1 MRKFQK
7 ILITGISGSGGSY
20 LAEHILSK
28 KLKSTK
34 IFGLMRTSNKFN
46 TKNFKKKVIIEKCD
60 LTNFSSVKK
69 KLNRIKPDCI
79 FHLASIADVRRSFDD
94 PRGVIENNNAIT
106 LNLLEAIRI
115 LKIDPLII
123 ICSSSE
129 VYGQVSKKY
138 VPIKEDCP
146 IKPASP
152 YAVSKTFQ
160 DLVSYNYF
168 QNFNLKII
176 ITRMFTY
183 FNARRTN
190 LFASHW
196 ANQVAKIE
204 LGLAKDLKHGNL
216 NSVRTIIDIKDAM
229 EAYWVTACKG
239 HIGEIYN
246 IGGTTTVNIGQFLR
260 LLKSKARVSIKT
272 LVDPQLLRTTD
283 VTLQIPCT
291 KKFFKHTGWTP
302 KINFRKSIES
312 LLNEFRAKNFLSLKK
327 KYNF

>member
-1 MRKFQK
+1 MRRFKK

-34 IFGLMRTSNKFN
+34 VYGLARGKNKFN
-46 TKNFKKKVIIEKCD
+46 LKKLSKVKIINCD
-60 LTNFSSVKK
+60 LTNYQPVKK
-69 KLNRIKPDCI
+69 ILNKIKPDCI
-79 FHLASIADVRRSFDD
+79 FHLASMTDVRGSFNN
-94 PRGVIENNNAIT
+94 PKKVIENNNSIT
-106 LNLLEAIRI
+106 LNLLEAIRVLNI
-115 LKIDPLII
+115 QPLII

-129 VYGQVSKKY
+129 VYGQVSKKH

-160 DLVSYNYF
+160 DLVSYNYY
-168 QNFNLKII
+168 QNFGLRVI

-204 LGLAKDLKHGNL
+204 AGKAKELKHGNL
-216 NSVRTIIDIKDAM
+216 NSIRTIIDIKDAM
-229 EAYWVTACKG
+229 EAYWITACKG
-239 HIGEIYN
+239 KIGEIYN
-246 IGGTTTVNIGQFLR
+246 MGGTTTVNIGDFLKM
-260 LLKSKARVSIKT
+260 LKKEAKTQIKT
-272 LVDPQLLRTTD
+272 SVDLNLLRPTD
-283 VTLQIPCT
+283 VTLQIPST
-291 KKFFKHTGWTP
+291 KKFFKHTGWKP
-302 KINFRKSIES
+302 IVKFKDSAKS
-312 LLNEFRAKNFLSLKK
+312 LLNEFRYKVRNSKK
-327 KYNF
+327 

>member
-1 MRKFQK
+1 MRKFKK

-34 IFGLMRTSNKFN
+34 IYGLARGKNKLN
-46 TKNFKKKVIIEKCD
+46 LKNLSKVKIQKCD
-60 LTNFSSVKK
+60 LTNFQSVKK
-69 KLNRIKPDCI
+69 KLDLIKPDCI
-79 FHLASIADVRRSFDD
+79 FHLASMTDVRDSFND
-94 PRGVIENNNAIT
+94 PKNVIENNNSIT
-106 LNLLEAIRI
+106 LNLLEATRT
-115 LKIDPLII
+115 LKINPLIVV
-123 ICSSSE
+123 CSSSE
-129 VYGQVSKKY
+129 VYGQVSKKH
-138 VPIKEDCP
+138 VPIKENCP

-160 DLVSYNYF
+160 DLVSYNYY
-168 QNFNLKII
+168 QNFGLRII

-204 LGLAKDLKHGNL
+204 AGLAKELKHGNL
-216 NSVRTIIDIKDAM
+216 NSIRTIIDIQDAM

-239 HIGEIYN
+239 KIGETYN
-246 IGGTTTVNIGQFLR
+246 MGGTTTVNIGKFLEM
-260 LLKSKARVSIKT
+260 LKKEAKTYIKT
-272 LVDPQLLRTTD
+272 SVDSKLLRPTD

-291 KKFFKHTGWTP
+291 KKFFKHTGWKP
-302 KINFRKSIES
+302 KVKFKDSAKS
-312 LLNEFRAKNFLSLKK
+312 LLKEFRDKVRNSQK
-327 KYNF
+327 

>member
-1 MRKFQK
+1 M
-7 ILITGISGSGGSY
+7 T
-20 LAEHILSK
+20 
-28 KLKSTK
+28 
-34 IFGLMRTSNKFN
+34 
-46 TKNFKKKVIIEKCD
+46 
-60 LTNFSSVKK
+60 
-69 KLNRIKPDCI
+69 
-79 FHLASIADVRRSFDD
+79 DVRKSFNN
-94 PRGVIENNNAIT
+94 PKKVIENNNSIT
-106 LNLLEAIRI
+106 LNLLEAIRV
-115 LKIDPLII
+115 LKSDPLII

-160 DLVSYNYF
+160 DLVSYNYY

-204 LGLAKDLKHGNL
+204 LGLAKELKHGNL

-229 EAYWVTACKG
+229 EAYWITACKG
-239 HIGEIYN
+239 KIGEIYN
-246 IGGTTTVNIGQFLR
+246 MGGTTTVNIGEFLK
-260 LLKSKARVSIKT
+260 LLKKRR
-272 LVDPQLLRTTD
+272 Q
-283 VTLQIPCT
+283 
-291 KKFFKHTGWTP
+291 KKLEP
-302 KINFRKSIES
+302 KLIQNF
-312 LLNEFRAKNFLSLKK
+312 
-327 KYNF
+327 

>member
-1 MRKFQK
+1 MRKFKK
-7 ILITGISGSGGSY
+7 ILITGITGSGGSY

-28 KLKSTK
+28 NLRNTK
-34 IFGLMRTSNKFN
+34 IYGLARGDNKFN
-46 TKNFKKKVIIEKCD
+46 TKNLKKVKIVKCD
-60 LTNFSSVKK
+60 LTNFKSVRKEIK
-69 KLNRIKPDCI
+69 NIKPDCI
-79 FHLASIADVRRSFDD
+79 FHLASMTDVRKSFNN
-94 PRGVIENNNAIT
+94 PKKVIENNNSIT
-106 LNLLEAIRI
+106 LNLLEAIRV
-115 LKIDPLII
+115 LKSDPLII

-160 DLVSYNYF
+160 DLVSYNYY

-204 LGLAKDLKHGNL
+204 LGLAKELKHGNL

-229 EAYWVTACKG
+229 EAYWITACKG
-239 HIGEIYN
+239 KIGEIYN
-246 IGGTTTVNIGQFLR
+246 MGGTTTVNIGEFLK
-260 LLKSKARVSIKT
+260 LLKKKATKEIRAK
-272 LVDPQLLRTTD
+272 VDPKLLRPTD
-283 VTLQIPCT
+283 VTLQIPST
-291 KKFFKHTGWTP
+291 KKFFKHTGWKP
-302 KINFRKSIES
+302 KVKFEDSIES
-312 LLNEFRAKNFLSLKK
+312 LLNEFREKVRISLKK
-327 KYNF
+327 